1 MSVIK
6 RRLQRLEAAQK
17 EVKASPRYLV
27 TAGSVSVIDRTV
39 RVVVPEKQITATA

>member
-17 EVKASPRYLV
+17 EMKLCPRYLV
-27 TAGSVSVIDRTV
+27 TAGPVSVIDRTV
-39 RVVVPEKQITATA
+39 RVVVPNKREPATA